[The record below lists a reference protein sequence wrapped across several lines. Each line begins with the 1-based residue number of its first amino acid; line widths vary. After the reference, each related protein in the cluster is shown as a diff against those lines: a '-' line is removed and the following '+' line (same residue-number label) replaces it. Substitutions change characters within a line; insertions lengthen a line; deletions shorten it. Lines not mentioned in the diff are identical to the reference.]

1 MESNTKSC
9 YNVNVC
15 FLDFNLCLNLLY
27 FLAKEKKKKKKES
40 FIFSEIKLL
49 VVLVSVPVCIMLIFQ
64 IG

>member
-15 FLDFNLCLNLLY
+15 FLDFNLCLNRLY
-27 FLAKEKKKKKKES
+27 ILAKEKKKKS